1 MAVQPILQL
10 GNPVLRQ
17 RCVPVADPASPEVRD
32 LVRDLADTL
41 AHWRSETGYGRGI
54 AAPQIG
60 VLQRVV
66 FLQLPGEKPWPFI
79 NPEIVRR
86 SEQKIVVWDACL
98 SFLSI
103 FMQVER
109 HREITVRYQKLDGH
123 VIEVE
128 ASEENN
134 LSELLQHEIDHLD
147 GILAIDR
154 VTDLKTIVTR
164 EEFEKRY
171 LDASPYADTTLSR
184 AVKT

>member
-1 MAVQPILQL
+1 MAVQPIVQL

-60 VLQRVV
+60 VLQRVI
-66 FLQLPGEKPWPFI
+66 FLKLPDAAPWPLI
-79 NPEIVRR
+79 NPEIVER
-86 SEQKIVVWDACL
+86 SKERIVVWDACL

-109 HREITVRYQKLDGH
+109 HREITVRYQKLDGN
-123 VIEVE
+123 VVE
-128 ASEENN
+128 LVASEENN

-154 VTDLKTIVTR
+154 VTDVKTIVTR

-171 LDASPYADTTLSR
+171 RDASPYAVQVVAR
-184 AVKT
+184 